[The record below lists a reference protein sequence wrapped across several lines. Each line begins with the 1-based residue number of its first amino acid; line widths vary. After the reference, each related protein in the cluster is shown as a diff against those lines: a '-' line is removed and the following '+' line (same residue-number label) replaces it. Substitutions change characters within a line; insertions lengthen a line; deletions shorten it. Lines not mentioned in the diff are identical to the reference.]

1 MKLKSI
7 AVAVLLLLGVT
18 ACEKNANPELIG
30 PLSDEPVFRE
40 LPVQT
45 KSSALKSTSDYPVEI
60 YMAEYYTTGEGGKIG
75 KTVFFSNTGN
85 KKWEQDFV
93 PFDNRAF
100 DGNQDITYYIDDNRP
115 KSDVD
120 IGASSAAIERAMT
133 TWDNITCSDF
143 GLTQI
148 ASDGRPTG
156 YVANTL
162 GYPGGYAG
170 ADVTHCGWMEGA
182 FFDILEPGSSGF
194 ILGVTFTLIFVD
206 GSGVPTDIDNNK
218 KYDVAFREIYF
229 NDDFPWG
236 VGVGEYYDIET
247 VALHEAGHGLSQGH
261 FGKAFR
267 TPKNGKLHFSP
278 RAAMNAAYSG
288 IQTEILKTDNAGH
301 CSIWANWPQ
310 N

>member
-1 MKLKSI
+1 MKLKSV

-45 KSSALKSTSDYPVEI
+45 KPSALKSTSDYPVEI

-85 KKWEQDFV
+85 KKLGADFV
-93 PFDNRAF
+93 PFDNDFF
-100 DGNQDITYYIDDNRP
+100 DGTQDITYYIDNTRP
-115 KSDVD
+115 TSEVDV
-120 IGASSAAIERAMT
+120 GASNAAIERAMT

-148 ASDGRPTG
+148 PSDGRPTG
-156 YVANTL
+156 YVAASL
-162 GYPGGYAG
+162 GYPGGNFAVW
-170 ADVTHCGWMEGA
+170 ADLTHCGWLDGA
-182 FFDILEPGSSGF
+182 FFEILEPGGSGF
-194 ILGVTFTLIFVD
+194 ILGVTFTLVWVD
-206 GSGVPTDIDNNK
+206 SNGPTDIDNNRK
-218 KYDVAFREIYF
+218 LDVAFREIYF
-229 NDDFPWG
+229 NDDFPWADG
-236 VGVGEYYDIET
+236 DHYDIET

-261 FGKAFR
+261 FGKAFI
-267 TPKNGKLHFSP
+267 TPKNGKIHFSP
-278 RAAMNAAYSG
+278 RAVMNASYSG
-288 IQTEILKTDNAGH
+288 IQTGILKTDNAGH
-301 CSIWANWPQ
+301 CSIWANWLQ

>member
-85 KKWEQDFV
+85 KKWDEDFV

-100 DGNQDITYYIDDNRP
+100 DGNQDITYYIDDTRHA
-115 KSDVD
+115 SDVA
-120 IGASSAAIERAMT
+120 IEASSAAIERAMT

-148 ASDGRPTG
+148 PSDGRPTG
-156 YVANTL
+156 WVAASL
-162 GYPGGYAG
+162 GYPGGNFAVW
-170 ADVTHCGWMEGA
+170 ADVTHCGWLDGA
-182 FFDILEPGSSGF
+182 FFDILEPGGSGF
-194 ILGVTFTLIFVD
+194 ILGVTFTLVWVD
-206 GSGVPTDIDNNK
+206 GNGEPTDIDNNK
-218 KYDVAFREIYF
+218 KQDVALREIYF
-229 NDDFPWG
+229 NDNFPWA
-236 VGVGEYYDIET
+236 VGDHYDIET

-261 FGKAFR
+261 FGKAFI
-267 TPKNGKLHFSP
+267 TPVNGKIHFSP
-278 RAAMNAAYSG
+278 RAVMNNSYSG

-301 CSIWANWPQ
+301 CSIWANWSQ